1 MAEKRI
7 YEVQYVEGLIAENE
21 RLTARDE
28 VFLEKII
35 ELEQQNTRLRK
46 ALDRYGEHKRICK
59 AIKGVSLGTD
69 NMHKFGDI
77 VHTGNCTCGY
87 KAALTEAEKLQDND
101 T

>member
-35 ELEQQNTRLRK
+35 ELEQQNTRLLEDK
-46 ALDRYGEHKRICK
+46 TALLDAVHLLREENYQKHGHKTVPISEATANLLRI
-59 AIKGVSLGTD
+59 AT
-69 NMHKFGDI
+69 
-77 VHTGNCTCGY
+77 
-87 KAALTEAEKLQDND
+87 ALTEAEKLQDND